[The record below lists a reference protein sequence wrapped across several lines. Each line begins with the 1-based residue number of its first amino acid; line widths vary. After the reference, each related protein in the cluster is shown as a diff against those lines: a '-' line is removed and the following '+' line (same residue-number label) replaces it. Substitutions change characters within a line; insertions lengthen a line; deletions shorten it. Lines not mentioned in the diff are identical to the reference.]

1 VAAPTRREG
10 GFEVRV
16 APASVKVVPTRGQA
30 APLAIRLWRE
40 YSNEVTSV
48 TLCRPTLEDLF
59 LQKTG
64 RLWSSTPGE
73 I

>member
-1 VAAPTRREG
+1 MPTEG
-10 GFEVRV
+10 EIEVT
-16 APASVKVVPTRGQA
+16 AEPASVKVVPTRGQA

-40 YSNEVTSV
+40 YSHEVTSV